1 MINLI
6 YLVTFLFGFIAHWL
20 ALILIN
26 KRKAAS
32 IVGTSLRN
40 AKAQKLQHKRFM
52 RRDLLTGLQSRN
64 SFIKRTNRL
73 TRKADAEGELVG
85 FISVDVKSFCR
96 VNETYGFKVGDSIL
110 KEVSERFDFVD
121 ANHLCRLDGDEFIIA
136 TPDIDNTDEL
146 YEFCENIVEK
156 FKDNFIVNLDEEIHL
171 EPSIGVSLYPL
182 DCKNCDELISYAKK
196 ASKIAATSACSIMF
210 FNDANCG
217 SSKKDIEMETK
228 IHQAISNNEFEAH
241 LQAITSDEGEV
252 VAAESLIRW
261 NHNRTLISPAEF
273 IPIAENST
281 IIVELGAIM
290 LRDACAAANRFITSN
305 MVRDDFII
313 SVNVS
318 LNQFQL
324 SQFDK
329 TVIET
334 LKCTGLPAK
343 NLQLEITE
351 TAFAESEDIKSQIDK
366 ISKLGVR
373 IVLDDFG
380 TGYSSLSYIRD
391 FNISGFKIDRKFVVD
406 MVKSQKSLQLVKAF
420 ASIAAS
426 MELDIVAE
434 GVETNEQYNALI
446 SLGITKFQG
455 FMFHRPES
463 VQAFSS
469 FLTQEEK
476 SKCA

>member
-1 MINLI
+1 M
-6 YLVTFLFGFIAHWL
+6 
-20 ALILIN
+20 N
-26 KRKAAS
+26 KSKTAS
-32 IVGTSLRN
+32 VVSTTYRN
-40 AKAQKLQHKRFM
+40 AKAKQLSEKRLS
-52 RRDLLTGLQSRN
+52 RSDQLTGFQSRN
-64 SFIKRTNRL
+64 TFIKKSNRL
-73 TRKADAEGELVG
+73 TRKADAEGALVG
-85 FISVDVKSFCR
+85 FVSVDIKSFCR

-110 KEVSERFDFVD
+110 KEVSKRFDFVD
-121 ANHLCRLDGDEFIIA
+121 ENHLCRLDGDEFIIA
-136 TPDIDNTDEL
+136 RPDIDNTEEL

-156 FKDNFIVNLDEEIHL
+156 FKENFIASLEEEIHL

-182 DCKNCDELISYAKK
+182 DSKNCDELISFAKK
-196 ASKIAATSACSIMF
+196 ASKIAATSACSITF

-228 IHQAISNNEFEAH
+228 IYQAISNNELVAH
-241 LQAITSDEGEV
+241 FQAITSDTGEI

-261 NHNRTLISPAEF
+261 DHNGTLISPAEF

-281 IIVELGAIM
+281 IIVELGAII
-290 LRDACAAANRFITSN
+290 LRDACSAANKFITSE
-305 MVRDDFII
+305 MVSNDFVI

-318 LNQFQL
+318 LNQFLL
-324 SQFDK
+324 SKFDK
-329 TVIET
+329 TVMET
-334 LKCTGLPAK
+334 LKSTGLPAK

-351 TAFAESEDIKSQIDK
+351 TAFAESEEIKSQINK

-426 MELDIVAE
+426 MELDVVAE

-446 SLGITKFQG
+446 NLGITKFQG
-455 FMFHRPES
+455 FMFHRPDS
-463 VQAFSS
+463 AQAFSN

-476 SKCA
+476 NKCA